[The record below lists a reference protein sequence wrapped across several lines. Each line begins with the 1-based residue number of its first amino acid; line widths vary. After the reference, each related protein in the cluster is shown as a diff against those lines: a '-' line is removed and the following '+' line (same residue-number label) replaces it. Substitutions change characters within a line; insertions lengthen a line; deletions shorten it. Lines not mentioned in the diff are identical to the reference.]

1 MDIDGGSGQIPNGNE
16 LFYLAA
22 GNQLM
27 AVPLRFSAGDK
38 AAEPGAPIALFVAK
52 VGGAA
57 VYSHHYMVA
66 PDGQSFVTQSVVG
79 EASAWPIT
87 VILNWRAKR

>member
-1 MDIDGGSGQIPNGNE
+1 

-22 GNQLM
+22 GNQFM

-57 VYSHHYMVA
+57 GYSHHYMVA

-79 EASAWPIT
+79 EASASPIT
-87 VILNWRAKR
+87 VIFNWRAKR